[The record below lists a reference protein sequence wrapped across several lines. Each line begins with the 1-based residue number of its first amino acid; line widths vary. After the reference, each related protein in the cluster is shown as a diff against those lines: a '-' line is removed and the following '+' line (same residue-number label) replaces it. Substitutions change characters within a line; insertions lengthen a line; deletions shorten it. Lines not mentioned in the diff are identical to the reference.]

1 MFYRKSGHVGIR
13 RFGREDPGKPPKVR
27 KHRLMNS
34 YRLVLIAAEPTHAV
48 NCRYSEYDFA
58 DMAAVISSLW
68 VYAYIPPRHFVA
80 DISHKKTRHSVLL
93 D

>member
-1 MFYRKSGHVGIR
+1 VFYRKSGHVGIR
-13 RFGREDPGKPPKVR
+13 RFGRVDPGRPAKVR

-34 YRLVLIAAEPTHAV
+34 YRLVLVAAEPTHAV
-48 NCRYSEYDFA
+48 SCRYSEYDFA

-80 DISHKKTRHSVLL
+80 DISHKKKL
-93 D
+93 DAQCF